1 MDETRSLVTFL
12 CIAAYFAVCIGVGIW
27 ALRRT
32 TSTRDFFMAGR
43 DLGILVTGLAIF
55 SSQMS
60 GFGFVGGPGL
70 VYRMGLSS
78 SWMTVIAPLAFSCS
92 FYLLA
97 TRLRMVAELR
107 DTISL
112 PDAVAARYGSE
123 QARLLTAIAILLG
136 VVGYLG
142 TQILAMATVLRD
154 VLNNVSFIPE
164 VSLAACMAV
173 ACAVLVFYLSLIHI

>member
-1 MDETRSLVTFL
+1 MDDSRSLVTLAFVVVYL
-12 CIAAYFAVCIGVGIW
+12 LMCVGVGVW

-32 TSTRDFFMAGR
+32 KSPRDFFMAGR
-43 DLGILVTGLAIF
+43 DLGVMVTGLALF

-78 SWMTVIAPLAFSCS
+78 SWMTVIGPLGFCCS

-97 TRLRMVAELR
+97 TRLRMIAELR

-112 PDAVAARYGSE
+112 PDAVAAP
-123 QARLLTAIAILLG
+123 
-136 VVGYLG
+136 
-142 TQILAMATVLRD
+142 
-154 VLNNVSFIPE
+154 F
-164 VSLAACMAV
+164 
-173 ACAVLVFYLSLIHI
+173 LSGLI